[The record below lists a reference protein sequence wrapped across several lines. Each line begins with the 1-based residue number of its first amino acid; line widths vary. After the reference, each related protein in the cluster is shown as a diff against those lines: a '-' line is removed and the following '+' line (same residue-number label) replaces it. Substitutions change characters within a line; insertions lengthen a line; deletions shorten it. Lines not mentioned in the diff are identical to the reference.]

1 MHLCSITSNLEKA
14 AKDWR
19 AGCAERCTSGSGR
32 GGEKRTGLETSR
44 NVSWQVKSMKQ
55 HRAGRL
61 LYAGTQTRTR
71 EGPYKTS
78 LLEIGRRKSF
88 LTSKQKVSREGCQ
101 VIGREVRIIHHR
113 KTLYRPLLR
122 RSSRTRLLGPS
133 RQSLPVL
140 ALGASVAK

>member
-61 LYAGTQTRTR
+61 LYAGTRTHER
-71 EGPYKTS
+71 TYETS
-78 LLEIGRRKSF
+78 LLEMGRRESS
-88 LTSKQKVSREGCQ
+88 LRSKDKASRECCQ
-101 VIGREVRIIHHR
+101 ARGTKVRIIH
-113 KTLYRPLLR
+113 YREGQYPLSWFLLR
-122 RSSRTRLLGPS
+122 K
-133 RQSLPVL
+133 QVL
-140 ALGASVAK
+140 NLEIQVARRNKEERKNW